1 MAITEKLDN
10 TGILLVKGEL
20 DEVTGSAVSAN
31 GTSYFAAEFDEVTIS
46 PISGGLAKRIHA
58 NGLIQVANYIDD
70 YTLNIV

>member
-31 GTSYFAAEFDEVTIS
+31 DTSYFAAEFDEVTIS
-46 PISGGLAKRIHA
+46 PIMSLLTLAHQPY
-58 NGLIQVANYIDD
+58 L
-70 YTLNIV
+70 